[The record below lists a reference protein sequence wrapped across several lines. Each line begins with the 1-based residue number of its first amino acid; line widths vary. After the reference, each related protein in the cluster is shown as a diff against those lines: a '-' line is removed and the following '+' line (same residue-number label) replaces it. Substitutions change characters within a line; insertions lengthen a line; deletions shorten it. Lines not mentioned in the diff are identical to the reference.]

1 MSVTEECNH
10 HWFKTISPVGSVFVA
25 HRNCQVSGL
34 LLARYQGK
42 NNDPQDFFKYIKN
55 IIDIDLRDTPSQDI
69 TWQNYVTNALNEGK
83 TDVPISLAS
92 CSPFQKQVLYAVMR
106 IPRGEV
112 RSYSEV
118 AANIGEHRAA
128 RAVGTALARNPIPL
142 LVPCHRVVPGKG
154 GVGNYAYGSDIKSEL
169 LTREGVKI

>member
-1 MSVTEECNH
+1 MNVTKECNH
-10 HWFKTISPVGSVFVA
+10 HWFKTVSLVGSVFVA
-25 HRNCQVSGL
+25 HRDCRVSGL
-34 LLARYQGK
+34 LLAKHQGES
-42 NNDPQDFFKYIKN
+42 NNQQDFFKYIKN
-55 IIDIDLRDTPSQDI
+55 SIDIDLRDTPSQDP

-83 TDVPISLAS
+83 TDVPVSLAS

-112 RSYSEV
+112 RSYGEV

-142 LVPCHRVVPGKG
+142 LVPCHRVVPNKG
-154 GVGNYAYGSDIKSEL
+154 GVGNYAYGSDIKREL
-169 LTREGVKI
+169 LAREGVKI